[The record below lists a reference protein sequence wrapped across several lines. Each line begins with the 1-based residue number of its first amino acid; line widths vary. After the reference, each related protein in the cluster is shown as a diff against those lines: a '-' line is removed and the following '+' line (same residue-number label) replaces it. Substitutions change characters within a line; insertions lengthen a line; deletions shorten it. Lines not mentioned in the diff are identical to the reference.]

1 MSVVNFSD
9 KKRCAGKSIGVLN
22 LQGGVVE
29 HLDHLERLGIT
40 ALPVKEEA
48 DFKDLAGLIIPGGES
63 TCLSRL
69 LRIFSLDDV
78 ILNEFR
84 RGMKIWGTCAG
95 AILLARS
102 VVGEAPHL
110 AVIDIEVERNSFGSQ
125 LNSFTCEA
133 LIPAVA
139 SQSLPLTFIRAP
151 KITKVGNGVEAL
163 LKIGDFTAA
172 AESADVLVTVFHPE
186 LTGCLA
192 FHRYFARKCGL
203 EPYSENQAP
212 SLDPG
217 WDNSSWTRFARKQ
230 GGQVLQ

>member
-1 MSVVNFSD
+1 MSVVNFS
-9 KKRCAGKSIGVLN
+9 KIKRCTGNSVGVLN

-40 ALPVKEEA
+40 ALPVKEAE
-48 DFKDLAGLIIPGGES
+48 DFKNLAGLIIPGGES

-69 LRIFSLDDV
+69 LRIFALDDV
-78 ILNEFR
+78 ILSEFG

-102 VVGEAPHL
+102 VVGEAPLL

-125 LNSFTCEA
+125 LDSFACEA
-133 LIPAVA
+133 MIPAVA
-139 SQSLPLTFIRAP
+139 SQPLPLTFIRAP
-151 KITKVGNGVEAL
+151 KITKVGPGVDVL
-163 LKIGDFTAA
+163 LAMGAFAAA

-203 EPYSENQAP
+203 EPYGENQAP
-212 SLDPG
+212 SLDPS
-217 WDNSSWTRFARKQ
+217 WDKSSWTRFARIAS
-230 GGQVLQ
+230 

>member
-1 MSVVNFSD
+1 MSVVNFSEI
-9 KKRCAGKSIGVLN
+9 KRCAGKSVGVLN

-40 ALPVKEEA
+40 ALPVKEA
-48 DFKDLAGLIIPGGES
+48 GDFKDLAGLIIPGGES

-69 LRIFSLDDV
+69 LRIFALDDV
-78 ILNEFR
+78 ILSEFG

-125 LNSFTCEA
+125 MNSFTCEA

-139 SQSLPLTFIRAP
+139 SQPLPLTFIRSP
-151 KITKVGNGVEAL
+151 KITRVGPGVDVL
-163 LKIGDFTAA
+163 LAMGAFAVA

-203 EPYSENQAP
+203 SPYDESQIP
-212 SLDPG
+212 SLDPS
-217 WDNSSWTRFARKQ
+217 WDKSSWTRFARIPP
-230 GGQVLQ
+230 GA

>member
-9 KKRCAGKSIGVLN
+9 RKQPAGNTIGVLN

-29 HLDHLERLGIT
+29 HLDHLERLGIK

-69 LRIFSLDDV
+69 LRIFSLDDI
-78 ILNEFR
+78 ILSEFR

-102 VVGEAPHL
+102 VVGETPHL

-125 LNSFTCEA
+125 LDSFTCEG

-139 SQSLPLTFIRAP
+139 SQPLPLTFIRAP
-151 KITKVGNGVEAL
+151 KITKVGPGVDVL
-163 LKIGDFTAA
+163 LAMGAFAVA

-203 EPYSENQAP
+203 EPYGENQAP
-212 SLDPG
+212 SLDPS
-217 WDNSSWTRFARKQ
+217 WDKSSWTRFARIAS
-230 GGQVLQ
+230 